1 METEAQQVLVAGFI
15 EGLNVAIHDSVS
27 IYTPRILP
35 NESHQHGHPC
45 RDVVGVGQ
53 STCNKAKLY

>member
-27 IYTPRILP
+27 I
-35 NESHQHGHPC
+35 HP
-45 RDVVGVGQ
+45 VF
-53 STCNKAKLY
+53 SLTKAINMATHVEM